1 MNVLR
6 ISGSMCSCAFA
17 VYTAHHENAV
27 YSSAPPSGVELGS
40 RKRKAVRMPNLQRW
54 AMDSEN
60 SKSTASA
67 RGASVP
73 SFRASNTGPES
84 RMRKGSG
91 SKSPSSSSGAPGG
104 CPVAGDD
111 APATAAPASSHP
123 SAAAASLCAGCGL
136 PIVDR
141 YILRVMEHSWH
152 EACLQCSVCHAPLE
166 QSCYSRDRK
175 LFCKADYDKLFGV
188 KCAGCLGCIAPSEL
202 VMRALEHVF
211 HVACFACVV
220 CGRTLQKGDQFVVRA
235 ARLYCR
241 PDFEKEMAL
250 VSMAQHHANSQ
261 PSQPHAPQ
269 QHPAAHAPNA
279 ALPGARGE
287 NGPLPGGG
295 PNGQQPGAAAGG
307 AAAAVRPD
315 GRRGPKR
322 PRTILTTAQRRAF
335 KASFEISQKPCRKVR
350 ETLAKETGLSVRIVQ
365 VWFQNQRA
373 KLKKIQRKQQQQQQ
387 QQQQSQQNAGGDSS
401 GSEMA
406 SSTKDS
412 KKSDD
417 GRQSASPADLSS
429 PPFSRL
435 GLLEPSAVGSPYHL
449 QPLPYGTHHDGSYYG
464 PTHVDPTYLKSEIS
478 MESETSL
485 SGLEDVLIGAGSGGG
500 QPPPPLSDAM
510 FASSAVNPIDKLY
523 SMQTSYFSNN
533 ECECLGGSN

>member
-1 MNVLR
+1 MALLLIRGTNGVTLR
-6 ISGSMCSCAFA
+6 
-17 VYTAHHENAV
+17 
-27 YSSAPPSGVELGS
+27 
-40 RKRKAVRMPNLQRW
+40 R
-54 AMDSEN
+54 
-60 SKSTASA
+60 
-67 RGASVP
+67 
-73 SFRASNTGPES
+73 
-84 RMRKGSG
+84 
-91 SKSPSSSSGAPGG
+91 
-104 CPVAGDD
+104 
-111 APATAAPASSHP
+111 
-123 SAAAASLCAGCGL
+123 
-136 PIVDR
+136 
-141 YILRVMEHSWH
+141 
-152 EACLQCSVCHAPLE
+152 
-166 QSCYSRDRK
+166 
-175 LFCKADYDKLFGV
+175 LFGV

-220 CGRTLQKGDQFVVRA
+220 CRRTLQKGDQFVVRA

-250 VSMAQHHANSQ
+250 VSMHHANSQ
-261 PSQPHAPQ
+261 PAQPHAPP

-295 PNGQQPGAAAGG
+295 PNGQQPGAGG

-335 KASFEISQKPCRKVR
+335 KASFEISQKPCRKASVR

-435 GLLEPSAVGSPYHL
+435 GLLETSAVGSPYHL

-510 FASSAVNPIDKLY
+510 FAPSAVNPIDKLY